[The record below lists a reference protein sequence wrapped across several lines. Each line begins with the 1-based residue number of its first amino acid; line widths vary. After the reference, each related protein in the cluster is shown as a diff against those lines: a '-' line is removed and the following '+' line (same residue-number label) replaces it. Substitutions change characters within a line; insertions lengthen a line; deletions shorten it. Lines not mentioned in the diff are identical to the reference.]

1 MIISRFT
8 PYKQKVPTLYNYFI
22 FRFFLIVFG
31 RFETISRLVRKILQ
45 NLLIY
50 KRSNSHYHSETKII
64 LTDDALRLKIK
75 VSGKF
80 NGNEEVFAS
89 DNFVPMYTAMSEYY
103 SLEDLKSHNS
113 MLEKKEDAFVFENSY
128 KL

>member
-1 MIISRFT
+1 MQV
-8 PYKQKVPTLYNYFI
+8 YK
-22 FRFFLIVFG
+22 
-31 RFETISRLVRKILQ
+31 